1 MTKVIQVVVE
11 LLDYNTGNLSA
22 AAALIT
28 AMLYCLKGN
37 GLCSR
42 TA

>member
-1 MTKVIQVVVE
+1 MTEVLQVVVE
-11 LLDYNTGNLSA
+11 LLDYITDSLSA
-22 AAALIT
+22 VAALIT